1 MVWVM
6 YALSYALHGEKS
18 SHVCK
23 AATFS
28 AWFFP
33 GGIPRSA
40 FHSNGLEG
48 RVLKKS
54 GDVCFTL
61 EATSRGVAYYS
72 PPSLFLSD
80 RIRGGS
86 YVLGT
91 LPTCANKHLLSV
103 KGIIGSGSMVL
114 APINIGHQFEFPKT
128 CSNGGELVKNESLGG
143 TFHF

>member
-1 MVWVM
+1 M
-6 YALSYALHGEKS
+6 ACFFHGLGD
-18 SHVCK
+18 VCLVICLEWGEIL
-23 AATFS
+23 ARLQGS
-28 AWFFP
+28 NIL
-33 GGIPRSA
+33 GLVLPRRDTSFCQNNFKA

-72 PPSLFLSD
+72 PPSLVLSD

-86 YVLGT
+86 YVLRT
-91 LPTCANKHLLSV
+91 LPTCVNKHLLSV

-114 APINIGHQFEFPKT
+114 APINIGHQFEA
-128 CSNGGELVKNESLGG
+128 
-143 TFHF
+143 